1 METQTLKTRV
11 SIYAIPGLGL
21 AEPITK
27 AQKTNPTAL
36 EIKKIVAHYYDLPLF
51 NLDLRTRKREIS
63 EPRQIAH
70 YFSRKYTRE
79 SLSSIGKIIGGVDH
93 ATVLHSDR
101 TIQNLSDTDKK
112 LASVL
117 KDITQLI
124 RKFINE
130 NK

>member
-1 METQTLKTRV
+1 MKTQTVKTRV

-21 AEPITK
+21 AEPVLR
-27 AQKTNPTAL
+27 ARKTNPTAL

-51 NLDLRTRKREIS
+51 NLDLRTRKRQIA

-79 SLSSIGKIIGGVDH
+79 SLSSIGKMIGGVDH
-93 ATVLHSDR
+93 ATVLHSER
-101 TIQNLSDTDKK
+101 TVQNLIDTDKRFG
-112 LASVL
+112 SII
-117 KDITQLI
+117 KDISQLI

-130 NK
+130 RK